1 MLQRKAVRR
10 VRSRRSWAVRFL
22 LIALLAF
29 LFLKAVQLYGQI
41 QEKRNDMATLDS
53 HIATESARNEELLAL
68 LEHTDDSLEQKAN
81 EDGYGLPGQQFY
93 QSEAG

>member
-1 MLQRKAVRR
+1 MLQRYAVRR

-29 LFLKAVQLYGQI
+29 LFLKAVQLYGQM
-41 QEKRNDMATLDS
+41 QEQQRALSTLDGR
-53 HIATESARNEELLAL
+53 IATQNAKNEELSVL
-68 LEHTDDSLEQKAN
+68 LEQTDDSMEQKAN
-81 EDGYGLPGQQFY
+81 EDGYYLPGQQVY

>member
-22 LIALLAF
+22 LIALFAF
-29 LFLKAVQLYGQI
+29 LFLKAVQLFGQI
-41 QEKRNDMATLDS
+41 QEQQNALSTLDGR
-53 HIATESARNEELLAL
+53 IATQNAKNEELSVL
-68 LEHTDDSLEQKAN
+68 LEQKDDSLEQKAN